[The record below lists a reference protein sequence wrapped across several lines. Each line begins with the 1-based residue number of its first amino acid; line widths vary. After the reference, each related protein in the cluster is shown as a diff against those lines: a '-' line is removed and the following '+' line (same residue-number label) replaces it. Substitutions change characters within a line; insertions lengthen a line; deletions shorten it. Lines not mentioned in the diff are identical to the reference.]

1 MPKLTNRVM
10 DYAGVLLGVF
20 ITAVGLSWFL
30 IPSKIAAGGVSGL
43 ATVIYYL
50 FNFPVGLTMLALN
63 IPLFLASF
71 KILGLRF
78 GAKTIFGAAT
88 LSLMVDLLNEWAFP
102 LTSDPIL
109 ACVYGGV
116 ISGIGLGIT
125 FRFGGSTGGT
135 DMAAQIL
142 ARYFP
147 ISVGQ
152 ALLVVDGFV
161 IILAGLVFG
170 PELALYAL
178 VSVFISTKTIDI
190 VQEGQ
195 SYAKAAFIIA
205 NDPHTIGN
213 IIMESLGRGA
223 TLIQAKGMFTG
234 LGRDM
239 LFVIVSRS
247 EIAKLKQIVSEIDQ
261 RAFVVIADV
270 SEVLGEGFISLS

>member
-1 MPKLTNRVM
+1 
-10 DYAGVLLGVF
+10 
-20 ITAVGLSWFL
+20 
-30 IPSKIAAGGVSGL
+30 
-43 ATVIYYL
+43 
-50 FNFPVGLTMLALN
+50 MLALN

-270 SEVLGEGFISLS
+270 SEVLGKVSLV

>member
-88 LSLMVDLLNEWAFP
+88 LSLMVDLLNEWAFL

>member
-43 ATVIYYL
+43 ATVTYYL

-234 LGRDM
+234 LDRDM

-247 EIAKLKQIVSEIDQ
+247 EIAKLKQIASEIDQ